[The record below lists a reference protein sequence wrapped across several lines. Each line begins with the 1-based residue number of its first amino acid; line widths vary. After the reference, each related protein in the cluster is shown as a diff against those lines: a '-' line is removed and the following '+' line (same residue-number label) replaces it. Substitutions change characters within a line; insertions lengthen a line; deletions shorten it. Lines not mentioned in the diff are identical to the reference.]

1 MKHYTFGVDYYP
13 EHWPRERWA
22 TDAKM
27 MREMGIEIVRMG
39 EFSWAMFEPREGEF
53 HFEVLDEAIELLAAE
68 GIDVILGTPTAAPP
82 AWIIERNPEIQPTDW
97 HGHQRFFGG
106 RHHDCQSNPV
116 YREHIR
122 RYVTAFAAHFAD
134 NPAVVGWQVDNE
146 LGNSHGD
153 LCYCPSCEARFR
165 LWLKEKYG
173 TIEEVNRAWGTAFWS
188 QGYPDFEHIHAPK
201 ITAAWGQNPS
211 QDLDWRRFS
220 SDLVCEFHQF
230 QADILRAAA
239 PDKFITH
246 NLMGFSS
253 KPSYYK
259 LGEQLDF
266 ASHDQY
272 PGGHFHARHDEYR
285 ADWHA
290 AELDFIRAVCKS
302 PDGGQK
308 PFWIMEQQSG
318 ITGWEVLGR
327 TPKPGQ
333 LGLWAMQCV
342 AHGADTIVFF
352 RWRSCAMGTEQYWH
366 GLLPHNG
373 VPGRYFREVEG
384 FMKQYAPLLREM
396 RGALP
401 QAEVAILRS
410 YDQEYAFQIQPHHPR
425 HNYVQHLM
433 AYYKALHRANVP
445 VDFVGEHHD
454 WSGHKVLI
462 APLQFL
468 MTPEHAAKL
477 RNYVAQGGHLL
488 LSWRSGVKDA
498 TNLCHTEGAVPCLV
512 DDLCGLQLAEYDCL
526 RDATGTVRWDGMEY
540 ECQHWCDIVQ
550 LTTAEALA
558 SYGHDF
564 YAGTPAVTRNT
575 YGLGLTYYAGT
586 TPGAKLADCIVAK
599 LLADAGIA
607 ALADTPHG
615 VEVVRRVKD
624 GCTWLFMLN
633 HNAQTETVRMPEGF
647 TPWDDMPWDG
657 MLQPYSARVFIRR

>member
-22 TDAKM
+22 TDARM

-39 EFSWAMFEPREGEF
+39 EFSWAMFEPSEGDF
-53 HFEVLDEAIELLAAE
+53 HFEVLDEAIGILAAE
-68 GIDVILGTPTAAPP
+68 GLDVILGTPTAAPP
-82 AWIIERNPEIQPTDW
+82 AWIIEKNPEIQPTDW
-97 HGHQRFFGG
+97 RGQQRFFGG

-122 RYVTAFAAHFAD
+122 RYVTAFAAHYAD

-153 LCYCPSCEARFR
+153 LCYCESCEARFR
-165 LWLKEKYG
+165 LWLQEKYG
-173 TIEEVNRAWGTAFWS
+173 TIDEVNRAWGTAFWS
-188 QGYPDFEHIHAPK
+188 QGYPDFAHIHAPK
-201 ITAAWGQNPS
+201 ITASWGQNPS
-211 QDLDWRRFS
+211 QDLDWRRFT

-246 NLMGFSS
+246 NLMGFSA

-259 LGEQLDF
+259 LGKQLDF

-290 AELDFIRAVCKS
+290 AELDFIRAVK
-302 PDGGQK
+302 QK

-318 ITGWEVLGR
+318 ITGWEILGR
-327 TPKPGQ
+327 TPRPGQ
-333 LGLWAMQCV
+333 IPLWAMQCV

-352 RWRSCAMGTEQYWH
+352 RWRSCPMGTEQYWH

-373 VPGRYFREVEG
+373 VPGRYFREVET

-396 RGALP
+396 HGALP

-425 HNYVQHLM
+425 HSYIQHLA

-445 VDFVGEHHD
+445 VDFVGEEHD
-454 WSGHKVLI
+454 WSAYKALI

-468 MTPEHAAKL
+468 MTPGHAAKL
-477 RNYVAQGGHLL
+477 HDYVVRGGHLL
-488 LSWRSGVKDA
+488 LTWRSGVRTDS
-498 TNLCHTEGAVPCLV
+498 NLSHTEGAVPCLV
-512 DDLCGLQLAEYDCL
+512 DDLCGVNLAEYDCL
-526 RDATGTVRWDGMEY
+526 RDAEGRIVWDDATFSS
-540 ECQHWCDIVQ
+540 QHWCDILD

-558 SYGHDF
+558 TYGHDF
-564 YAGTPAVTRNT
+564 YAGTPAVTRNH
-575 YGLGLTYYAGT
+575 YGHGLCYYVGT
-586 TPGAKLADCIVAK
+586 TPGDALADRIIRQ
-599 LLADAGIA
+599 LLTDAGVA
-607 ALADTPHG
+607 PLMDTPHG
-615 VEVVRRVKD
+615 VEAVRRMKE
-624 GCTWLFMLN
+624 GRTWLFLLN
-633 HNAQTETVRMPEGF
+633 HNEQPEAAEVPAGF
-647 TPWDDMPWDG
+647 RPWDG
-657 MLQPYSARVFIRR
+657 APWDGTLPPLTARVFVRE

>member
-27 MREMGIEIVRMG
+27 MREMGIEVVRMG
-39 EFSWAMFEPREGEF
+39 EFSWAMFEPSAGEF
-53 HFEVLDEAIELLAAE
+53 HFETLDEAIAILGRE

-82 AWIIERNPEIQPTDW
+82 AWIIEQNPEIQPTNW

-122 RYVTAFAAHFAD
+122 RYVTAFAAHYAD
-134 NPAVVGWQVDNE
+134 NPHVMGWQVDNE

-153 LCYCPSCEARFR
+153 LCYCPSCEKRFR
-165 LWLKEKYG
+165 RWLKEKYG
-173 TIEEVNRAWGTAFWS
+173 TIEELNRAWGTAFWS

-211 QDLDWRRFS
+211 QDLDWRRFT

-230 QADILRAAA
+230 QADILRKAA
-239 PDKFITH
+239 PDKWITH

-272 PGGHFHARHDEYR
+272 PGGHFHARHNEYR

-290 AELDFIRAVCKS
+290 AELDFIRAVKQKS
-302 PDGGQK
+302 
-308 PFWIMEQQSG
+308 FWIMEQQSG
-318 ITGWEVLGR
+318 ITGWEILGR
-327 TPKPGQ
+327 TPRPGQ

-373 VPGRYFREVEG
+373 VPGRYFREVAA
-384 FMKQYAPLLREM
+384 FMKQYAPLLREIS
-396 RGALP
+396 GAGP
-401 QAEVAILRS
+401 KAEVAILRS
-410 YDQEYAFQIQPHHPR
+410 YEQEYAFQIQPHHPQ
-425 HNYVQHLM
+425 HSYIQHLA

-454 WSGHKVLI
+454 WADYKVLI

-468 MTPEHAAKL
+468 MTPEMAEKL
-477 RNYVAQGGHLL
+477 RAYVQRGGRLL
-488 LSWRSGVKDA
+488 LTWRSGVKDA
-498 TNLCHTEGAVPCLV
+498 TNLCHTEGAVPCMV
-512 DDLCGLQLAEYDCL
+512 DDLCGLALAEYDCL
-526 RDATGTVRWDGMEY
+526 RDAEGKVLWGAQEGEAYSSR
-540 ECQHWCDIVQ
+540 HWCDIVET
-550 LTTAEALA
+550 TTAETLA
-558 SYGHDF
+558 TYGHDF
-564 YAGTPAVTRNT
+564 YAGTPAVTRNAF
-575 YGLGLTYYAGT
+575 GQGAAYYVGT
-586 TPGAKLADCIVAK
+586 TPGDELADRITAQ
-599 LLADAGIA
+599 LLADAH
-607 ALADTPHG
+607 LSPLMETPHG
-615 VEVVRRVKD
+615 VEAVRRVKD
-624 GCTWLFMLN
+624 GRTYLFLLN
-633 HNAQTETVRMPEGF
+633 HNDHPAHADLPAGF
-647 TPWDDMPWDG
+647 RTWDG
-657 MLQPYSARVFIRR
+657 AEWTGELTPMGVQVFVKEA

>member
-13 EHWPRERWA
+13 EHWPADRWA

-27 MREMGIEIVRMG
+27 MREMGIEVVRMG
-39 EFSWAMFEPREGEF
+39 EFSWAMFEPSEGDF
-53 HFEVLDEAIELLAAE
+53 HFEVLDEAIEILGRE
-68 GIDVILGTPTAAPP
+68 SIDVILGTPTAAPP
-82 AWIIERNPEIQPTDW
+82 AWIIERNPEIQPTNW

-122 RYVTAFAAHFAD
+122 RYVTAFAAHFAG
-134 NPAVVGWQVDNE
+134 NPHVVGWQVDNE

-153 LCYCPSCEARFR
+153 LCYCPECEKRFR
-165 LWLKEKYG
+165 AWLKDKYG
-173 TIEEVNRAWGTAFWS
+173 TIDEVNRAWGTAFWS

-211 QDLDWRRFS
+211 QDLDWRRFC

-290 AELDFIRAVCKS
+290 AELDFIRAVKN
-302 PDGGQK
+302 K

-318 ITGWEVLGR
+318 ITGWEILGR

-366 GLLPHNG
+366 GLLPHSG
-373 VPGRYFREVEG
+373 VPGRYFREVEA

-396 RGALP
+396 QGALP
-401 QAEVAILRS
+401 RAEVAILRS
-410 YDQEYAFQIQPHHPR
+410 YEQEYAFQIQPHHPQ

-433 AYYKALHRANVP
+433 TYYKALHRANVP
-445 VDFVGEHHD
+445 VDFVGEQYD
-454 WSGHKVLI
+454 WSGYKVLI

-468 MTPEHAAKL
+468 MTETLSEKLHA
-477 RNYVAQGGHLL
+477 YVRGGGRLVL
-488 LSWRSGVKDA
+488 TWRTGVKDA
-498 TNLCHTEGAVPCLV
+498 TNLCHTDATVPCMV
-512 DDLCGLQLAEYDCL
+512 DDLCGVALTEYDCL
-526 RDATGTVRWDGMEY
+526 RDVNGMVCWAGESC
-540 ECQHWCDIVQ
+540 ECRHWCDI
-550 LTTAEALA
+550 LATTTAETLA
-558 SYGHDF
+558 TYGHDF
-564 YAGTPAVTRNT
+564 YAGTPAITRNA
-575 YGLGLTYYAGT
+575 YGEGQAYYVGT
-586 TPGAKLADCIVAK
+586 TMGD
-599 LLADAGIA
+599 
-607 ALADTPHG
+607 ALADRFTAQLLAEAGVSPLMETPHG
-615 VEVVRRVKD
+615 VEAVRRVKE
-624 GCTWLFMLN
+624 GRTYLFLLN
-633 HNAQTETVRMPEGF
+633 HNGCAEAVTLPEGF
-647 TPWDDMPWDG
+647 RPWDG
-657 MLQPYSARVFIRR
+657 AAWTGEIAPYGAQVFIK

>member
-27 MREMGIEIVRMG
+27 MREMGIEVVRMG
-39 EFSWAMFEPREGEF
+39 EFSWAMFEPGEGRF
-53 HFEVLDEAIELLAAE
+53 DFSVLDEAIGLLAAQ

-82 AWIIERNPEIQPTDW
+82 AWIIEKNPEIQPTDW
-97 HGHQRFFGG
+97 RGQQRFFGG

-153 LCYCPSCEARFR
+153 LCYCESCEKRFR
-165 LWLKEKYG
+165 VWLKEKYG
-173 TIEEVNRAWGTAFWS
+173 TIGELNRAWGTAFWS
-188 QGYPDFEHIHAPK
+188 QDYPDFEHIRSPK

-211 QDLDWRRFS
+211 HDLDWRRFS
-220 SDLVCEFHQF
+220 SDLVCEFHQL

-239 PDKFITH
+239 PGKFITH

-253 KPSYYK
+253 KPSYYA

-272 PGGHFHARHDEYR
+272 PGGHVHARHDEYR

-290 AELDFIRAVCKS
+290 AELDFIRAVK
-302 PDGGQK
+302 QK

-327 TPKPGQ
+327 TPRPGQ

-352 RWRSCAMGTEQYWH
+352 RWRSCPMGTEQYWH
-366 GLLPHNG
+366 GLLPHSG
-373 VPGRYFREVEG
+373 QPGRYFREVEA

-396 RGALP
+396 QGALP

-410 YDQEYAFQIQPHHPR
+410 YEQEYAFQIQPHHPQHR
-425 HNYVQHLM
+425 YTQHLM
-433 AYYKALHRANVP
+433 TYYKALHRANVP

-454 WSGHKVLI
+454 WSGYKVLI

-468 MTPEHAAKL
+468 MTPSLSEKLHAFVE
-477 RNYVAQGGHLL
+477 NGGQLVL
-488 LSWRSGVKDA
+488 TWRTGVKDES
-498 TNLCHTEGAVPCLV
+498 NLCHTDMPVPCLV

-526 RDATGTVRWDGMEY
+526 RDTDGAVLWEG
-540 ECQHWCDIVQ
+540 ERLACSQWCDVVEV
-550 LTTAEALA
+550 TTARPVAV
-558 SYGHDF
+558 YGHEF
-564 YAGTPAVTRNT
+564 YAGTPAITCNEFGAGKCWYV
-575 YGLGLTYYAGT
+575 GT
-586 TPGAKLADCIVAK
+586 TLSDALADRMVAA
-599 LLADAGIA
+599 LLASADIA
-607 ALADTPHG
+607 PLMDTPHG
-615 VEVVRRVKD
+615 VEAVRRVK
-624 GCTWLFMLN
+624 GGKTWLFLLN
-633 HNAQTETVRMPEGF
+633 HNACPETVALPAGF
-647 TPWDDMPWDG
+647 TPWDGAPWAG
-657 MLQPYSARVFIRR
+657 QLEAHGTRVFVSVSE

>member
-1 MKHYTFGVDYYP
+1 MMKHYTFGVDYYP

-27 MREMGIEIVRMG
+27 MREMGIEVVRMG
-39 EFSWAMFEPREGEF
+39 EFSWEMFEPREGEF
-53 HFEVLDEAIELLAAE
+53 HFEVLDEAIALLAAQ

-97 HGHQRFFGG
+97 RGHQRFFGG

-153 LCYCPSCEARFR
+153 LCYCESCEKRFR
-165 LWLKEKYG
+165 VWLKEKYG

-211 QDLDWRRFS
+211 HDLDWRRFS
-220 SDLVCEFHQF
+220 SDLVCEFHEY
-230 QADILRAAA
+230 QANILRAAA
-239 PDKFITH
+239 PEKFITH

-272 PGGHFHARHDEYR
+272 PGGHFHGRHDEYR

-290 AELDFIRAVCKS
+290 AELDFIRAVK
-302 PDGGQK
+302 QK

-318 ITGWEVLGR
+318 ITGWDVLGR
-327 TPKPGQ
+327 TPQPGQ
-333 LGLWAMQCV
+333 IPLWAMQCV

-352 RWRSCAMGTEQYWH
+352 RWRSCPMGTEQYWH
-366 GLLPHNG
+366 GLLPHSG
-373 VPGRYFREVEG
+373 QPGRYYREVEA
-384 FMKQYAPLLREM
+384 FMKQYAPLLRDM
-396 RGALP
+396 QGAVP
-401 QAEVAILRS
+401 KAEVAILRS
-410 YDQEYAFQIQPHHPR
+410 YDQEYAFQIQPHHPQHR
-425 HNYVQHLM
+425 YTQHLM
-433 AYYKALHRANVP
+433 TYYKALHRMNVP
-445 VDFVGEHHD
+445 TDFVGEHHD
-454 WSGHKVLI
+454 WSGYKVLI

-468 MTPEHAAKL
+468 MTPELSEKL
-477 RNYVAQGGHLL
+477 HTYVQSGGHLVL
-488 LSWRSGVKDA
+488 TWRTGVKDG
-498 TNLCHTEGAVPCLV
+498 TNLCHTDMPVPCLV

-526 RDATGTVRWDGMEY
+526 RDTDGLVRWDGTN
-540 ECQHWCDIVQ
+540 CKCTQWCDVVDV
-550 LTTAEALA
+550 TTARPVAEYA
-558 SYGHDF
+558 HEF
-564 YAGTPAVTRNT
+564 YRGTPAITCNT
-575 YGLGLTYYAGT
+575 YGAGRCWYVGT
-586 TPGAKLADCIVAK
+586 TMGDELADRFVAA
-599 LLADAGIA
+599 LMAEAGADALMA
-607 ALADTPHG
+607 TPHG
-615 VEVVRRVKD
+615 VEAVRRVKD
-624 GCTWLFMLN
+624 GRTYLFLLN
-633 HNAQTETVRMPEGF
+633 HNAQAEAVTLPEGF
-647 TPWDDMPWDG
+647 APWNGGDWDG
-657 MLQPYSARVFIRR
+657 TLPPYTARVFCKG